1 MKDKEKKM
9 IFGIGIVFLFLA
21 TVGFSY
27 AYFSA
32 NITNKD
38 VKDQVVTTGTLRL
51 TYTDGP
57 EIKMLN
63 IKPGSTFTKEV
74 SVKNTGTL
82 DTAYNLVWQELSNEI
97 TNDEMVISATCE
109 RRNANGE
116 IEETCE
122 GLSEAAI
129 GANIIKKNIAIESGV
144 THKYVI
150 TITFKE
156 TSADQNY
163 NQNKKFSGVLGIN
176 EYKDNSPAA
185 VYCTFDGE
193 MVQGAEYVNGQY
205 TYKYMQEGANSSSGL
220 AWNNITNDG
229 WGVQLTDKTST
240 EPATG
245 ELCTYINDKPVVSM
259 AYMFFLS
266 QASEINLNDV
276 NTSNVLD
283 MSRMFNDTKATKINL
298 NNIDTS
304 NVINMNHMFGVSKAT
319 VLDLKSFDTSN
330 VTDMSYMFNGYE
342 ATVLD
347 VSSFDTSKV
356 TTMEGMFSYTSATTL
371 DLSNFDTSKVINMKS
386 MFEYS
391 KATTLDISNFNT
403 SNVTDMS
410 GMFQESQAKTLDV
423 TGFDTSSVTNMS
435 NMFQSS
441 KATTLDISNF
451 NTSNVTNMGAMFA
464 SSQATIL
471 DVSKFDTSSV
481 TSMGSMFSGSKA
493 TTLDVSKFDTSS
505 VTNMSAMFSGSKATT
520 LDVSK
525 FDTSNV
531 TVMSYMFSS
540 SKAAT
545 LDLSSFDT
553 SNVTNMYQ
561 MFMNSSNL
569 TTIYASDKFVTNKIT
584 NTTLGTYLFS
594 NDTKLVGGAGT
605 AYSSTKTDKT
615 YARIDGGT
623 SSPGYFTKK

>member
-9 IFGIGIVFLFLA
+9 LFGIGIVFLFLA

-32 NITNKD
+32 TITNKD
-38 VKDQVVTTGTLRL
+38 VKDQVVETGTLRL

-63 IKPGSTFTKEV
+63 IKPGSTFIKEV

-122 GLSEAAI
+122 GLSETAI

-193 MVQGAEYVNGQY
+193 LTQGAEYVNGQY
-205 TYKYMQEGANSSSGL
+205 TYKYMQEGAYSSSGL

-276 NTSNVLD
+276 NTSNVTN
-283 MSRMFNDTKATKINL
+283 MSWMFQSSKATTIDL

-304 NVINMNHMFGVSKAT
+304 NVTNMNHMFSASKVT

-330 VTDMSYMFNGYE
+330 VTDMSYMFNGYKS
-342 ATVLD
+342 TTLD
-347 VSSFDTSKV
+347 VSNFDTSSV
-356 TTMEGMFSYTSATTL
+356 TNMRGMFSYTSATTL

-391 KATTLDISNFNT
+391 QATTLNLSSFNTSNVTDMSGMFLESSVSILDLSSFNTSKVGNMSNMFQNSKATTLDISNFNT
-403 SNVTDMS
+403 SNVTDM
-410 GMFQESQAKTLDV
+410 
-423 TGFDTSSVTNMS
+423 
-435 NMFQSS
+435 
-441 KATTLDISNF
+441 
-451 NTSNVTNMGAMFA
+451 GAMFA
-464 SSQATIL
+464 NSQATIL

-481 TSMGSMFSGSKA
+481 TSMGSMFSSSKA
-493 TTLDVSKFDTSS
+493 TTLDVSKFNTSN
-505 VTNMSAMFSGSKATT
+505 VTGMSGMFSWSNATKIDG
-520 LDVSK
+520 LNN

-531 TVMSYMFSS
+531 TDMSYMFNGCQ
-540 SKAAT
+540 AIT
-545 LDLSSFDT
+545 LDLSSFNT
-553 SNVTNMYQ
+553 SKVTDMRK
-561 MFMNSSNL
+561 MFYNASKL
-569 TTIYASDKFVTNKIT
+569 KTIYASDKFVTDNVT
-584 NTTLGTYLFS
+584 NSTDMFYGNS
-594 NDTKLVGGAGT
+594 SLVGGSGT
-605 AYSSTKTDKT
+605 RFKNSYSNKT

-623 SSPGYFTKK
+623 DLPGYFTLKTN